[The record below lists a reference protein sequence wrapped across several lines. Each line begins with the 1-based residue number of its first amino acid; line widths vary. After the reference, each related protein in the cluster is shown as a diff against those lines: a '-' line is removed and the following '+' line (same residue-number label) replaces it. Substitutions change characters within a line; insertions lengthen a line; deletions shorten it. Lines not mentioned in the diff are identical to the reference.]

1 MDVAAAISSGASDA
15 RPCGVSELAG
25 RPTRRLSSRL
35 PNRRFDGSLI
45 GGDLLIEGIAR
56 MLSASPL
63 SLFALDA
70 RCAPERV
77 REGYPRFGA
86 FEAVRAAVAG
96 APPRFAS
103 ELSRRL
109 AL

>member
-1 MDVAAAISSGASDA
+1 MRRERACRTTDEAPVEPSAEPPLVVDV
-15 RPCGVSELAG
+15 
-25 RPTRRLSSRL
+25 
-35 PNRRFDGSLI
+35 DGSLI